1 MTGIMMKKLLLLKI
15 TSITENAL
23 TVDMNGMF
31 IAEKQVRTQYSIKDS
46 DNNINGVAL
55 SGQLLFP

>member
-1 MTGIMMKKLLLLKI
+1 MMKKLLLLKI